1 MCQNLN
7 HNDAIYFFSAYSLL
21 KLKKELGVDD
31 LFKNAIENLYEQ
43 KRILP
48 ETRKKMMQELYEPLK
63 EAVETGFSKSIK
75 VEYNSPNYEFLKQ
88 LKTNAAV
95 FAAFKNHARAKE
107 IAALLIDENGNKRS
121 KEDFKKEALKISKN
135 YNERYLDVEY
145 DAATKQARSAA
156 QYIKALETERL
167 FPNIKYMPS
176 VSAEKRE
183 THMKYYN
190 LVLPIKHPLWDK
202 ILPIKEFGCKCW
214 WKVTDEEASEL
225 PDDFKALNPHD
236 GLGVHSGKT
245 GQVFDLKN
253 SSYIKSVAPELQP
266 KLIKEA
272 ENMVNE
278 QEAMEAPYF
287 TIHTD
292 KTTGATIEAHP
303 YGMLKNDDFKTNFDK
318 AKKLLKQFKGIEKI
332 EVLPD
337 VPAEYPDLR
346 KKLVP
351 FFKGTSAADYRIDG
365 KLFDLKEN
373 GKEPAGKKTIKQ
385 KFSRAREQ
393 ADGMVLHIDDT
404 NYISREELY
413 RQINSKYTEKGG
425 EYYTFELYLYYDRKW
440 DYFNKEKWQEFY
452 KKHQESQNPD

>member
-1 MCQNLN
+1 M
-7 HNDAIYFFSAYSLL
+7 
-21 KLKKELGVDD
+21 GVDD
-31 LFKNAIENLYEQ
+31 LFKNAIDNLYEQ

-63 EAVETGFSKSIK
+63 EAVETGFSKGIK
-75 VEYNSPNYEFLKQ
+75 VEYNTPNYEFLKQ

-107 IAALLIDENGNKRS
+107 IAALLVDENGNKRS
-121 KEDFKKEALKISKN
+121 KEEFKKEALKISRN

-156 QYIKALETERL
+156 QYIKALETEKL

-214 WKVTDEEASEL
+214 WKVTDEDVTDL
-225 PDDFKALNPHD
+225 PDNFKALNPHD

-245 GQVFDLKN
+245 AQVFDLKN

-303 YGMLKNDDFKTNFDK
+303 YGMLKNGDFETNLSK
-318 AKKLLKQFKGIEKI
+318 AKMLVKHFKDIEKI

-337 VPAEYPDLR
+337 VPAEYSELR
-346 KKLVP
+346 KKLTP
-351 FFKGTSAADYRIDG
+351 FFKGSKSADYRING
-365 KLFDLKEN
+365 RLLDLKED
-373 GKEPAGKKTIKQ
+373 GVEKAGKNTITD
-385 KFSRAREQ
+385 KFSDAREQ
-393 ADGMVLHIDDT
+393 GDGLVL
-404 NYISREELY
+404 YISKKSYISKDELH
-413 RQINSKYTEKGG
+413 RQIRLKYKNRRTHYEH
-425 EYYTFELYLYYDRKW
+425 FQLYLYYDGKW
-440 DYFNKEKWQEFY
+440 HRFNGSDEWKVFDDEYNKS
-452 KKHQESQNPD
+452 KGDTT